1 MKTFKQFLL
10 ENLDNSTN
18 NTEIDDPFEGNQQLK
33 ALYSGFVGAE
43 HTSEKIEDPY
53 AFNPKLFV
61 RTRAGGGASS
71 AYGPVQ
77 MTASTV
83 KGFIK
88 TQPDLFKTI
97 KPYADQFVEQG
108 TKMLKADDKDPKYGL
123 GCVGDLCDEKHN
135 INYQKMAT
143 AVIKGKAKEKGIDI
157 SKPLSDKDLNT
168 LVSYWRGAT
177 EQQDPRYFKAFRES
191 FKIGS
196 QQQKQQQQ
204 HQQQPKNT
212 LANPGMVVGGD
223 ARSLSMSGEL
233 SYPAGKSIYHFEKPV
248 SEKPKEQ
255 KENNI
260 EYTVKPGDNLTKIA
274 QANNKNLQDII
285 KLNNILDPNKISV
298 GQKIK
303 LPK

>member
-83 KGFIK
+83 KGFMK

-196 QQQKQQQQ
+196 QQQKPQQTTQSLSA
-204 HQQQPKNT
+204 T
-212 LANPGMVVGGD
+212 ISDPGMEGTAYPVAQGISQITNFTKD
-223 ARSLSMSGEL
+223 LS
-233 SYPAGKSIYHFEKPV
+233 
-248 SEKPKEQ
+248 KPKEQ

-274 QANNKNLQDII
+274 KANNKNIEDIV
-285 KLNNILDPNKISV
+285 KLNNIADPDKISA

>member
-77 MTASTV
+77 ITASTV
-83 KGFIK
+83 KGFMK

-108 TKMLKADDKDPKYGL
+108 TKMLKADDKDTKYGL

-196 QQQKQQQQ
+196 QQQKPQQITQSLS
-204 HQQQPKNT
+204 T
-212 LANPGMVVGGD
+212 TISDPGMEGTAYPVAQGI
-223 ARSLSMSGEL
+223 SQITNFTKNLS
-233 SYPAGKSIYHFEKPV
+233 
-248 SEKPKEQ
+248 KPKEQ

-274 QANNKNLQDII
+274 KANNKNIEDIV
-285 KLNNILDPNKISV
+285 KLNNIADPDKISA